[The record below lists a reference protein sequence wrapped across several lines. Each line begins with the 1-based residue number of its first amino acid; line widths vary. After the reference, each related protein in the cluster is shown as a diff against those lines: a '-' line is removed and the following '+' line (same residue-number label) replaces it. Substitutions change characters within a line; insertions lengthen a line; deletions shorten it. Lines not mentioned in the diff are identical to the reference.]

1 MQLVADGI
9 ERGERETESEL
20 AGRKL
25 IVSFLTERAQ
35 YKNREN
41 KILAEVTELAD
52 QNVNRF
58 DV

>member
-20 AGRKL
+20 ARRKL

-35 YKNREN
+35 YENREN

-52 QNVNRF
+52 
-58 DV
+58 